1 MIRSDGMASGPS
13 SEALARDTA
22 TMTSRWIANPGL
34 VFGSGV
40 AVLLA
45 AGALMFSRPV
55 LALLAAPL
63 ILSLA
68 RGWQKRPHSPARVTV
83 TTQFAAATT
92 LEALHYRTAIETP
105 PDADFVSVRI
115 LARSTWSSRFVVSA
129 ATARNLVG
137 SFRIIHSG
145 PQEILRIDYA
155 LISADGAFET
165 LPVAGPRS
173 RRVVSPR
180 TTPLRRLPLPF
191 RMLGLA
197 GGHNS
202 VRPGDG
208 GEFRDI
214 SQFAPG
220 DRLRRIDWKVTA
232 RRAQAPGELYV
243 RRSFATAD
251 ATVLIV
257 VDSRD
262 NVGDLVT
269 QWGSNAALLEDPT
282 SLDFAREAASSI
294 ASAYIKNGD
303 RVGFQDLAGKN
314 RIIAPGGGLHQLHRL
329 LPAIA
334 RAEPVGAPRRRLRAP
349 SIPAGAMVYVIS
361 TFLDEEATRMAE
373 LWRASGH
380 RVVAIDVLPPART
393 RELRREERAALR
405 IVAMERFDRIDSLR
419 AVGVEVVDWQS
430 GDGASPESQLSVTS
444 RPARRPR

>member
-1 MIRSDGMASGPS
+1 MTEDSTPPEPAPADSGTAS
-13 SEALARDTA
+13 
-22 TMTSRWIANPGL
+22 SRWIANPGL

-45 AGALMFSRPV
+45 AGALMFSQPA
-55 LALLAAPL
+55 LALLAAPV

-68 RGWQKRPHSPARVTV
+68 RAWQKRPRANAVVTV
-83 TTQFAAATT
+83 ATRFGPAASLAA
-92 LEALHYRTAIETP
+92 LEYSSSLTAPTETE
-105 PDADFVSVRI
+105 AVSVRM
-115 LARSTWSSRFVVSA
+115 LARSTWSSRFVVTA
-129 ATARNLVG
+129 ATARELNG
-137 SFRIIHSG
+137 SFRVIHSG
-145 PQEILRIDYA
+145 PQEIFRVDYA
-155 LISADGAFET
+155 LIAADGGFGT
-165 LPVAGPRS
+165 IPTAGPRS
-173 RRVVSPR
+173 RRVVAPR
-180 TTPLRRLPLPF
+180 TIPLRRLPLPF
-191 RMLGLA
+191 RMVGLA
-197 GGHNS
+197 GGHDS

-232 RRAQAPGELYV
+232 RRAQAPGDLYV

-269 QWGSNAALLEDPT
+269 QWGTNAALLEDPT

-303 RVGFQDLAGKN
+303 RVGFQDLAGRN
-314 RIIAPGGGLHQLHRL
+314 RVIAPGGGIAQLHRL

-349 SIPAGAMVYVIS
+349 IIPAGAMVYVIS

-405 IVAMERFDRIDSLR
+405 IVAMERLDRIDALR
-419 AVGVEVVDWQS
+419 AVGVDVIDWQT
-430 GDGASPESQLSVTS
+430 GGEMSPESQLSVTS
-444 RPARRPR
+444 RTGRRPR